1 MEKMGIGLFLY
12 FGIAGFLSL
21 LFLILTIIYWSKKSA
36 LIEHSLKVGSRWKL
50 MGYIFLFF
58 SSLFLCGAIWKPG
71 ALYSQNPN
79 FHIALPILLSSKGFF
94 LIGWLSLFIGEIQA
108 YKFFLSK
115 K

>member
-1 MEKMGIGLFLY
+1 MEKMGIGLILY
-12 FGIAGFLSL
+12 FGIAGFFSL

-58 SSLFLCGAIWKPG
+58 GSLFLCGAIWKPG